1 MRSFSPC
8 NNPFS
13 ANSTIKYNAHN
24 VRLTPPKAI
33 ELFDQYDL
41 ILDCT
46 DHPSSRYFIS
56 DAAVLAGKPLVTA
69 SALRTEG
76 QLMVLN
82 HPPRSQENSPRSFC
96 YRCVF
101 PKPPPPES
109 VTTCGEG
116 GILGPVVGVM
126 GVLMAMEAIKLL
138 VPPPQEKDGHP
149 DAHADTP
156 PSLLMYS
163 AYSNPLFRSVQ
174 LKGKRHDC
182 IACSEHATITR
193 DTLES
198 GSLDYV
204 AFCGSRPLVNILSDQ
219 ERIHA
224 HDFSILRHN
233 TSTPLI
239 LIDVREPVEFNIAHI
254 SGSVNLPLSLITQHP
269 EESMDELE
277 QRLERA
283 NASTGS
289 QLYFICRLGND
300 SQLAMHKLK
309 NTPRSHLQLKYEL
322 KGDIKGGLAAWAQHV
337 DNEFPDYGDFP
348 LDGGRG

>member
-1 MRSFSPC
+1 
-8 NNPFS
+8 
-13 ANSTIKYNAHN
+13 
-24 VRLTPPKAI
+24 
-33 ELFDQYDL
+33 
-41 ILDCT
+41 
-46 DHPSSRYFIS
+46 
-56 DAAVLAGKPLVTA
+56 
-69 SALRTEG
+69 
-76 QLMVLN
+76 MVLN
-82 HPPRSQENSPRSFC
+82 HPPRGQENSQRSFC

-101 PKPPPPES
+101 PKPPPPEG

-126 GVLMAMEAIKLL
+126 GVLMAMEAIKIL

-149 DAHADTP
+149 NERADTP

-163 AYSNPLFRSVQ
+163 AYSHPLFRSVR

-182 IACSEHATITR
+182 IACSNHATITR

-204 AFCGSRPLVNILSDQ
+204 AFCGARPPVNKLSDH

-224 HDFSILRHN
+224 HDYSILRCN
-233 TSTPLI
+233 PCNPLI

-254 SGSVNLPLSLITQHP
+254 PGSVNLPLSLITQNP
-269 EESMDELE
+269 DDSIDQLE
-277 QRLERA
+277 QRLKRA
-283 NASTGS
+283 DASADS

-300 SQLAMHKLK
+300 SQLAVHKLK
-309 NTPRSHLQLKYEL
+309 DTPRFRSHLQYEI

-337 DNEFPDYGDFP
+337 DHGFPDYGDFP